1 MPRSWRSMQSQ
12 DGQRS
17 EQPRG
22 SLSAEAW
29 QSYLDKEREGQ
40 RGPEGGVKPAYP
52 SATRFSLGMSTPTP
66 PSSYLSKVGGKL
78 FEKFGGN
85 FKRIRK
91 WLVGPIALSTFD
103 RDVAMIFWLPIFGE
117 SAIVSEKD
125 MHHICGESAWCWI
138 FVKVPGVPHFKKK
151 MRGTLN
157 IYKVTV

>member
-29 QSYLDKEREGQ
+29 QSYINKEREGQ

-52 SATRFSLGMSTPTP
+52 STTRFSLGMRTPTP
-66 PSSYLSKVGGKL
+66 LSSYFCKVWGKL
-78 FEKFGGN
+78 FKKFGEN
-85 FKRIRK
+85 FERIRK
-91 WLVGPIALSTFD
+91 WLVGPIALSAFD
-103 RDVAMIFWLPIFGE
+103 RDVAMMIWLPICGE

-125 MHHICGESAWCWI
+125 MHQICGESAWCWI

-151 MRGTLN
+151 LRGTLGVCK
-157 IYKVTV
+157 IIV